1 MRGLSL
7 TFLVLFLVV
16 IAIEAVLV
24 RDGESDQRK
33 LIGEMDALI
42 SQRERHRNKHGE
54 HLRKASSAV
63 IGEGNHHLKE
73 VPKSKR
79 QKREENNAEAL
90 LLKEMGGDLAGGE
103 SYGGE
108 E

>member
-1 MRGLSL
+1 MRGFIL
-7 TFLVLFLVV
+7 TLFFLHLVT
-16 IAIEAVLV
+16 AIEAVLV
-24 RDGESDQRK
+24 KDEEYDQRK
-33 LIGEMDALI
+33 LLGEMDAL

-73 VPKSKR
+73 VPRSKR
-79 QKREENNAEAL
+79 QKREENSAEAL

-103 SYGGE
+103 SYGGDE
-108 E
+108 

>member
-7 TFLVLFLVV
+7 TVLVLFIIVA
-16 IAIEAVLV
+16 AIEAVLV
-24 RDGESDQRK
+24 RDGEYDQRK
-33 LIGEMDALI
+33 LLGEMDAL

-73 VPKSKR
+73 VPKNKR
-79 QKREENNAEAL
+79 QKKEENDAEAL

>member
-7 TFLVLFLVV
+7 TVLVLFIIVA
-16 IAIEAVLV
+16 AIEAVLV

-33 LIGEMDALI
+33 LLGEMDAL

-73 VPKSKR
+73 VPKNKR
-79 QKREENNAEAL
+79 QKREENDAEAL